1 MTKQYLQQYL
11 WYAQEQKRLE
21 SRIAAVC
28 EEMEGIRSIIVSD
41 MPKGGGR
48 DNERL
53 EKLIDLKQD
62 LINEYHEQIKQGH
75 IVMTNIETALHTI
88 RNPKIRSVISMRF
101 LDGYSFR
108 SIAENMQMSERNV
121 YRLCCIGIYIL
132 EKQDS

>member
-11 WYAQEQKRLE
+11 WCVQEQKRLE
-21 SRIAAVC
+21 SRIAAVR

-75 IVMTNIETALHTI
+75 IVMTNIETALH
-88 RNPKIRSVISMRF
+88 KLSDERF
-101 LDGYSFR
+101 RTLLSLRYLDGHSWEY
-108 SIAENMQMSERNV
+108 IAEYMRYDERHI
-121 YRLCCIGIYIL
+121 YRMHGWALKSL
-132 EKQDS
+132 EKI

>member
-21 SRIAAVC
+21 SRIAAVR

-48 DNERL
+48 DNEKL

-75 IVMTNIETALHTI
+75 IVMTNIETALH
-88 RNPKIRSVISMRF
+88 RRSDERF
-101 LDGYSFR
+101 RTLLSLRYLDGHSWEY
-108 SIAENMQMSERNV
+108 IAEYMKYNKRHIFKMHGWALQEF
-121 YRLCCIGIYIL
+121 
-132 EKQDS
+132 EKI